1 MTDISFYHLQ
11 RRSLEETLPK
21 LLERVIASKQRAVV
35 LAESEEQVEA
45 ISSRLWTYDAD
56 SFLPHGSARDGFPAQ
71 QPIYLTS
78 GEENPNGATI
88 LVLIDGRLPGFLSGF
103 ARCLDLFNGHDPESV
118 QGARERWRA
127 YKAGGHPVTYW
138 QQNDDGRWE
147 KKA

>member
-35 LAESEEQVEA
+35 LAESEDQVDA
-45 ISSRLWTYDAD
+45 LSSRLWTYDQD
-56 SFLPHGSARDGFPAQ
+56 SFLPHGSARDGFPAE

-88 LVLIDGRLPGFLSGF
+88 LVLVDGRLPGFLSGF
-103 ARCLDLFNGHDPESV
+103 ARCLDLFNGNDPDSV
-118 QGARERWRA
+118 QSARDRWRA

-138 QQNDDGRWE
+138 QQNEDGRWE

>member
-1 MTDISFYHLQ
+1 VTDISFYHLQ

>member
-56 SFLPHGSARDGFPAQ
+56 SFLPHGSARDGFPAE

-78 GEENPNGATI
+78 GEENPNGASI

-127 YKAGGHPVTYW
+127 YKADGHPVTYW